1 MLTNYGFFLISHEK
15 QQFVR
20 LMMQSYLNEIWYN
33 HINPA
38 WLGTHWQRP
47 AESQPTLFIFS
58 VLSTNPVISKA
69 WKFSL
74 KTSKSSNR
82 SVFNFQTFVHERY
95 DYVWKP
101 AVGKSNESMLLR
113 QFKQNIKS
121 IDLQS
126 ISQWSHFLISK
137 MLFIAGG
144 LSDYHKITCLLPWL
158 QISKLYILSNIW

>member
-1 MLTNYGFFLISHEK
+1 MKNNNLFDS
-15 QQFVR
+15 
-20 LMMQSYLNEIWYN
+20 WCN
-33 HINPA
+33 HIWMKYDIIIETQPRLAPIGRGPRNRNP
-38 WLGTHWQRP
+38 LF
-47 AESQPTLFIFS
+47 SYFLCNQPTPWPWLFYTFM
-58 VLSTNPVISKA
+58 TKISKA
-69 WKFSL
+69 WRFSL
-74 KTSKSSNR
+74 QTNKSSDR

-126 ISQWSHFLISK
+126 ICQWSHFLISK

-158 QISKLYILSNIW
+158 QISKLYILSNI

>member
-1 MLTNYGFFLISHEK
+1 MAPIDRGPRNRNPLFSSFLC
-15 QQFVR
+15 
-20 LMMQSYLNEIWYN
+20 N
-33 HINPA
+33 
-38 WLGTHWQRP
+38 
-47 AESQPTLFIFS
+47 QPTPWPWLFYTFM
-58 VLSTNPVISKA
+58 TKISKA

-74 KTSKSSNR
+74 QTNKSSDR

-126 ISQWSHFLISK
+126 ICQWSHFLISK

-144 LSDYHKITCLLPWL
+144 LSDYHKITCLLSWL